1 MPPVWKLKGHAKR
14 RSPPWILSRNCSSSR
29 QRLTPSRSRYLVSR
43 PRVVRR
49 RINPILRRRPG
60 RVTQISPSGVRE
72 AGEYRGTQN
81 EGRSSSSCHHVAYFY
96 SFVSRHGGVA
106 LYLSGQLASDLNMSH
121 LQNMLAAGGYLLAA
135 LTSLISF
142 LVTVHEQNVTSPKMA
157 KPLNILTDSA
167 GAC

>member
-1 MPPVWKLKGHAKR
+1 VKRANIGALKMREGHRA
-14 RSPPWILSRNCSSSR
+14 
-29 QRLTPSRSRYLVSR
+29 
-43 PRVVRR
+43 
-49 RINPILRRRPG
+49 
-60 RVTQISPSGVRE
+60 
-72 AGEYRGTQN
+72 
-81 EGRSSSSCHHVAYFY
+81 VAIMWLIFTVL
-96 SFVSRHGGVA
+96 FLGMAAWHW
-106 LYLSGQLASDLNMSH
+106 YLSGQLASDLNMSH